1 MDRGSAGQV
10 RAGAKQRQIS
20 DGASPAPREA
30 LIVGA
35 GGSGAGSLWML
46 WEALGAARDLGRV
59 HQIAAVLVRY
69 GFGGLVQRVGMA
81 GALERAGKAL
91 HWREPED
98 LARLEPPA
106 RVRRAL
112 EELGPTFVKLGQIL
126 ATRGDLFPPEWI
138 AEFGKLQDAA
148 PALPFAELRAQLVED
163 LGEAPEAV
171 FAELDPEPLAAASLA
186 QVHRARLADG
196 TAVVLK
202 VRRPGIRPVIE
213 ADLRLLARLA
223 EIVESEAP
231 DLRRYRPREVVRQ
244 FAHSL
249 RRELDF
255 SAEGRNAERIARLF
269 ADSPA
274 IVVPRIHWQWTGER
288 LNVQD
293 FIDGIPGRQAAA
305 LPDGFDRRL
314 LARQGADAVLRMILE
329 AGFFHADP
337 HQGNVFYLPGNRIAF
352 IDFGMV
358 GRLSEARRFEVATLM
373 HGLVGRDARKV
384 ADVLLDWSADSS
396 GDAEALR
403 SEIEAFVDEY
413 HGVALKQLDLG
424 ALLADVVAILREHG
438 LALPPDLALMIKAFI
453 TLEGMGRQLDPDFD
467 IAGEAAPF
475 LREVLL
481 AHLAPRAIARRGWA
495 ALAGGVQMLA
505 GLPQDIGR
513 LLRAARRGKVQLEVD
528 VPALKAFG
536 DQLDRAASRLTMAI
550 VTAALIVGSSIVMTV
565 DRGGGVATLGLL
577 GFVGAVVCGLWVLV
591 SVWRGGR
598 R

>member
-1 MDRGSAGQV
+1 
-10 RAGAKQRQIS
+10 
-20 DGASPAPREA
+20 
-30 LIVGA
+30 
-35 GGSGAGSLWML
+35 ML

-59 HQIAAVLVRY
+59 QQIAAVLVRY
-69 GFGGLVQRVGMA
+69 GFGGLVRRVGMA

-98 LARLEPPA
+98 LARLEPAA

-148 PALPFAELRAQLVED
+148 PALPFEDLRGQLVED

-171 FAELDPEPLAAASLA
+171 FAELDPVPLAAASLA
-186 QVHRARLADG
+186 QVHRARLTDG
-196 TAVVLK
+196 TAVVIK

-213 ADLRLLARLA
+213 ADLRLLDRLA
-223 EIVESEAP
+223 EIIEKEAP
-231 DLRRYRPREVVRQ
+231 ELVRYRPREVIRQ

-255 SAEGRNAERIARLF
+255 SAEGRNAERIAALF
-269 ADSPA
+269 EGSPE

-293 FIDGIPGRQAAA
+293 FIEGIPGRQAAA
-305 LPDGFDRRL
+305 LPEGFDRRL
-314 LARQGADAVLRMILE
+314 LARRGAHAVLRMMLE

-358 GRLSEARRFEVATLM
+358 GRLPETRRFEVATLM
-373 HGLVGRDARKV
+373 HGLVDRDARKV
-384 ADVLLDWSADSS
+384 ADVLLDWSADSN

-403 SEIEAFVDEY
+403 SEIEAFVDDY
-413 HGVALKQLDLG
+413 HGVALKKLDLG

-481 AHLAPRAIARRGWA
+481 AHLAPRAIARRGWE
-495 ALAGGVQMLA
+495 ALLGGVQMLA
-505 GLPQDIGR
+505 GLPQDLGR
-513 LLRAARRGKVQLEVD
+513 LLRAARRGKLQLEVD
-528 VPALKAFG
+528 VPALKSFG

-577 GFVGAVVCGLWVLV
+577 GFIAAMLGGLWVLV

>member
-1 MDRGSAGQV
+1 
-10 RAGAKQRQIS
+10 
-20 DGASPAPREA
+20 
-30 LIVGA
+30 
-35 GGSGAGSLWML
+35 ML

-59 HQIAAVLVRY
+59 QQIAAVLVRY
-69 GFGGLVQRVGMA
+69 GFGGLVRRVGMA

-98 LARLEPPA
+98 LARLEPAA

-138 AEFGKLQDAA
+138 VEFGKLQDAA
-148 PALPFAELRAQLVED
+148 PALPFEDLRGQLIED

-171 FAELDPEPLAAASLA
+171 FAELDPVPLAAASLA

-213 ADLRLLARLA
+213 ADLRLLDRLA
-223 EIVESEAP
+223 EIIEKEAP
-231 DLRRYRPREVVRQ
+231 ELVRYRPREVIRQ

-255 SAEGRNAERIARLF
+255 SAEGRHAERIAALF
-269 ADSPA
+269 VGSPE

-293 FIDGIPGRQAAA
+293 FIEGIPGRQAAA
-305 LPDGFDRRL
+305 LPEGFDRRL
-314 LARQGADAVLRMILE
+314 LARRGADAVLRMMLE

-373 HGLVGRDARKV
+373 HGLVGRDAGKV
-384 ADVLLDWSADSS
+384 ADVLLDWSADSN
-396 GDAEALR
+396 GDADALR
-403 SEIEAFVDEY
+403 SEIEAFVDDY
-413 HGVALKQLDLG
+413 HGVALKKLDLG

-481 AHLAPRAIARRGWA
+481 AHLAPRAIARRGWE
-495 ALAGGVQMLA
+495 ALLGGVQMLA
-505 GLPQDIGR
+505 GLPQDLGR
-513 LLRAARRGKVQLEVD
+513 LLRAARRGKLQLEVD
-528 VPALKAFG
+528 VPALKSFG

-577 GFVGAVVCGLWVLV
+577 GFIAAMLGGLWVLI

-598 R
+598 